1 MPAIAILLTLLGL
14 VPMIFF
20 AIGALSHIPGTAE
33 RMLVFLIDYASLML
47 AFAGGVHWGLALESG
62 AGESGAGAGVARPSL
77 RFGAGVLPMVV
88 AWVALI
94 LGQFVAP
101 AVALAVLIAAYLAAI
116 SIEHRAARRLLMPS
130 GYVWLRW
137 VVSVVAVGAMA
148 MVLILRGV
156 GQTIVF

>member
-20 AIGALSHIPGTAE
+20 AIGALSHIPVTAE
-33 RMLVFLIDYASLML
+33 RMLVFLIDYAALML

-62 AGESGAGAGVARPSL
+62 TGAGVARPSL
-77 RFGAGVLPMVV
+77 RFGAGVLPLVV

-94 LGQFVAP
+94 LAQFVAP

-116 SIEHRAARRLLMPS
+116 SIEHRAARRPLVPS